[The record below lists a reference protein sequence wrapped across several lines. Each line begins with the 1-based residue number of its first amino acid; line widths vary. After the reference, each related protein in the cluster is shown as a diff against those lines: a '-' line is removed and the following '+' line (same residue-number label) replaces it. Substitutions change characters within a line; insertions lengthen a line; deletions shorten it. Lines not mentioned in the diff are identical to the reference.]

1 MTTLITGG
9 SKCGK
14 SSYAEKLLDGFAG
27 RKIYIATMEPFGSDA
42 QEAIKRHRLMRRG
55 NGFETVERFTDIGGA
70 DIPKNCAVL
79 LECVGNLCANEMF
92 SGPDIGHPAE
102 RIVQGVRRLSEN
114 ASELVIVTNQVGAD
128 GFSYGDGTA
137 AYIEE
142 MGRINAGLAVF
153 ADRVVEC
160 VYGIPVYLKGDKRC

>member
-42 QEAIKRHRLMRRG
+42 QEAIKRHRLMRKG
-55 NGFETVERFTDIGGA
+55 KGFETLERFTDIGGA

-79 LECVGNLCANEMF
+79 LECVGPDLVVF
-92 SGPDIGHPAE
+92 STP
-102 RIVQGVRRLSEN
+102 R
-114 ASELVIVTNQVGAD
+114 
-128 GFSYGDGTA
+128 FSLLQARNRKILFLRTLL
-137 AYIEE
+137 
-142 MGRINAGLAVF
+142 NW
-153 ADRVVEC
+153 
-160 VYGIPVYLKGDKRC
+160 